1 MKLNNQFFAS
11 IVLSA
16 SASHLFSGV
25 DSNCLKGLPVS
36 CCYKF
41 SYMFMSICKKHCVLA
56 FPMRSPLMKALTEE
70 VKLIRIWC
78 SYNAADKSN
87 GIMWPLSSFKNAAN
101 STSNLIV
108 KVVGLLCKL
117 NPFCCWS
124 MITFLWRSWTDRRVP
139 LTIFSKTPQE

>member
-1 MKLNNQFFAS
+1 MKLKNQFFAS

-16 SASHLFSGV
+16 PASHPFSGV
-25 DSNCLKGLPVS
+25 DSNCLKGFPVS

-70 VKLIRIWC
+70 VKLLEFGVLSLWS

-87 GIMWPLSSFKNAAN
+87 GIMSSFKNAAN

-108 KVVGLLCKL
+108 KVVRISLYARG
-117 NPFCCWS
+117 S
-124 MITFLWRSWTDRRVP
+124 S
-139 LTIFSKTPQE
+139 Q